1 MRCRFIRKIF
11 QNEENGYTIAVF
23 STQDTSVP
31 LSARDKF
38 WSAKK
43 VIAFTAIGYDLPLS
57 DEIEVEMEGNW
68 ESSTHGLQYKVESFL
83 EVVPRTR
90 EGILGYLSC
99 GSVKGVGPKMA
110 ERIVDQFGL
119 NTLEIME
126 KTPEKLLKVRGISKK
141 KLDGI
146 MESFGKNQVFRELMT
161 FLAPFHVTPKKVNM
175 ILKQYQDRSMEI
187 IRKQPYALF
196 HVKGFGFLTVDA
208 IARQCGASPN
218 DPMRI
223 SGCIS
228 YVLNEEMRQNGH
240 LYLKQDALIKSVLNL
255 LNEDQTLDQITE
267 SEINGV
273 LYRLAVQH
281 SIVVDDDRIYRVTQY
296 EEERRTAMM
305 IAKRLMK
312 QIPAESIEKELEEAQ
327 RVLGITLSDC
337 QKEAVRMV
345 FRSPISIIT
354 GGPGTG
360 KTTVLKVILYIHKE
374 KYKTEVQLMAPTGRA
389 ARRMAESTG
398 HEESSTMHM
407 ALGLYGDDEYEPMLE
422 ELSAEFVNVDEF
434 SMVDMHLAYEFFSKV
449 KPSARVL
456 LVGDIHQLPSV
467 GAGEVFRQLILC
479 GKIPVTTLD
488 LVYRQGKNSNI
499 ALMQN

>member
-1 MRCRFIRKIF
+1 MKCRYIRKIF

-312 QIPAESIEKELEEAQ
+312 QIPSESIEKELEEAQ
-327 RVLGITLSDC
+327 KVLGITLSDC
-337 QKEAVRMV
+337 QKGNTEFYESVVVNMTEGIAQDFVTDLLSSIRERGIDTRSTYTV
-345 FRSPISIIT
+345 FI
-354 GGPGTG
+354 GGGAALLKKLIEKSDRLG
-360 KTTVLKVILYIHKE
+360 RYMFIEDICANAKGYDKLYQMMTV
-374 KYKTEVQLMAPTGRA
+374 
-389 ARRMAESTG
+389 
-398 HEESSTMHM
+398 EE
-407 ALGLYGDDEYEPMLE
+407 
-422 ELSAEFVNVDEF
+422 
-434 SMVDMHLAYEFFSKV
+434 
-449 KPSARVL
+449 
-456 LVGDIHQLPSV
+456 
-467 GAGEVFRQLILC
+467 
-479 GKIPVTTLD
+479 
-488 LVYRQGKNSNI
+488 
-499 ALMQN
+499 

>member
-1 MRCRFIRKIF
+1 MRCRYIRKIF

-43 VIAFTAIGYDLPLS
+43 IIAFTAIGYDLPLS

-228 YVLNEEMRQNGH
+228 Y
-240 LYLKQDALIKSVLNL
+240 
-255 LNEDQTLDQITE
+255 
-267 SEINGV
+267 
-273 LYRLAVQH
+273 AV
-281 SIVVDDDRIYRVTQY
+281 I
-296 EEERRTAMM
+296 
-305 IAKRLMK
+305 
-312 QIPAESIEKELEEAQ
+312 
-327 RVLGITLSDC
+327 
-337 QKEAVRMV
+337 
-345 FRSPISIIT
+345 
-354 GGPGTG
+354 
-360 KTTVLKVILYIHKE
+360 
-374 KYKTEVQLMAPTGRA
+374 
-389 ARRMAESTG
+389 
-398 HEESSTMHM
+398 
-407 ALGLYGDDEYEPMLE
+407 
-422 ELSAEFVNVDEF
+422 
-434 SMVDMHLAYEFFSKV
+434 
-449 KPSARVL
+449 
-456 LVGDIHQLPSV
+456 
-467 GAGEVFRQLILC
+467 
-479 GKIPVTTLD
+479 
-488 LVYRQGKNSNI
+488 
-499 ALMQN
+499 

>member
-146 MESFGKNQVFRELMT
+146 MESFGVS
-161 FLAPFHVTPKKVNM
+161 
-175 ILKQYQDRSMEI
+175 YRSCA
-187 IRKQPYALF
+187 QP
-196 HVKGFGFLTVDA
+196 
-208 IARQCGASPN
+208 ARP
-218 DPMRI
+218 
-223 SGCIS
+223 
-228 YVLNEEMRQNGH
+228 
-240 LYLKQDALIKSVLNL
+240 
-255 LNEDQTLDQITE
+255 
-267 SEINGV
+267 
-273 LYRLAVQH
+273 
-281 SIVVDDDRIYRVTQY
+281 
-296 EEERRTAMM
+296 
-305 IAKRLMK
+305 
-312 QIPAESIEKELEEAQ
+312 
-327 RVLGITLSDC
+327 
-337 QKEAVRMV
+337 
-345 FRSPISIIT
+345 
-354 GGPGTG
+354 
-360 KTTVLKVILYIHKE
+360 
-374 KYKTEVQLMAPTGRA
+374 
-389 ARRMAESTG
+389 
-398 HEESSTMHM
+398 
-407 ALGLYGDDEYEPMLE
+407 
-422 ELSAEFVNVDEF
+422 
-434 SMVDMHLAYEFFSKV
+434 
-449 KPSARVL
+449 
-456 LVGDIHQLPSV
+456 
-467 GAGEVFRQLILC
+467 
-479 GKIPVTTLD
+479 
-488 LVYRQGKNSNI
+488 
-499 ALMQN
+499 

>member
-23 STQDTSVP
+23 SSQDTSVP

-187 IRKQPYALF
+187 IRKHKGKMCMGCKSTTMIKPFDLHQIKLRFF
-196 HVKGFGFLTVDA
+196 HIL
-208 IARQCGASPN
+208 
-218 DPMRI
+218 
-223 SGCIS
+223 
-228 YVLNEEMRQNGH
+228 
-240 LYLKQDALIKSVLNL
+240 
-255 LNEDQTLDQITE
+255 
-267 SEINGV
+267 
-273 LYRLAVQH
+273 
-281 SIVVDDDRIYRVTQY
+281 
-296 EEERRTAMM
+296 
-305 IAKRLMK
+305 
-312 QIPAESIEKELEEAQ
+312 
-327 RVLGITLSDC
+327 LSDFFC
-337 QKEAVRMV
+337 SRRQRGADICS
-345 FRSPISIIT
+345 FSI
-354 GGPGTG
+354 
-360 KTTVLKVILYIHKE
+360 
-374 KYKTEVQLMAPTGRA
+374 
-389 ARRMAESTG
+389 
-398 HEESSTMHM
+398 
-407 ALGLYGDDEYEPMLE
+407 
-422 ELSAEFVNVDEF
+422 
-434 SMVDMHLAYEFFSKV
+434 
-449 KPSARVL
+449 
-456 LVGDIHQLPSV
+456 
-467 GAGEVFRQLILC
+467 
-479 GKIPVTTLD
+479 
-488 LVYRQGKNSNI
+488 
-499 ALMQN
+499 